1 MRQKGEDV
9 KERILDSLWLKPFTI
24 QQISKEIDSNWIT
37 VEKFTEEL
45 KQEGKIKEVI
55 STDKLTLY
63 QKVDTDTYYNLP
75 LKKEDKEMFKF
86 IFSTLLNEY
95 KKKGKTPNRTEFT
108 KSAVDVIH
116 ETNTNLPV
124 VWYLYGQIPLM
135 IADPQKDYSTQFK
148 PDNYKEI
155 EKISEKI
162 VNNQNYLNTKELKL
176 DHYEKYNKKLYTI
189 KEGLLSA
196 LKDKDT
202 KKILD
207 LFNKFYIECP
217 IGQDEEMFFLT
228 DRLCVVVQK
237 LKLLKLLEEN
247 VINIALA
254 LDSLWKY
261 MALNQMIHSL
271 AKDKRYKKNELMQFY
286 FNPVVE
292 TKKYMAKEGILNLE
306 SIYFSNLDDFDID
319 TLKLSK
325 EAQEIRDIMEDWTG
339 ED

>member
-1 MRQKGEDV
+1 MKRKGEEV
-9 KERILDSLWLKPFTI
+9 KEKILNSLWLKPFTI

-37 VEKFTEEL
+37 VEKFVKEL
-45 KQEGKIKEVI
+45 EQEGKIKEII

-63 QKVDTDTYYNLP
+63 QKVDEDTYYNLP
-75 LKKEDKEMFKF
+75 LKKEDKELFNF
-86 IFSTLLNEY
+86 IFSTLLNKY
-95 KKKGKTPNRTEFT
+95 KEKGKIPNRTEFA
-108 KSAVDVIH
+108 KSTVQVIH
-116 ETNTNLPV
+116 ETNTPLPV

-148 PDNYKEI
+148 PDNHKKI
-155 EKISEKI
+155 EEISEKI
-162 VNNQNYLNTKELKL
+162 VNNQNYSSTKELKL
-176 DHYEKYNKKLYTI
+176 DHYERYNNELYST
-189 KEGLLSA
+189 KENLLSA

-207 LFNKFYIECP
+207 LFNQFYIVCP

-228 DRLCVVVQK
+228 DRLCVVVRK
-237 LKLLKLLEEN
+237 LKLLKLLKDN

-261 MALNQMIHSL
+261 MAINQLIDSL

-292 TKKYMAKEGILNLE
+292 SKKYMAEEAISNLE
-306 SIYFSNLDDFDID
+306 SIYLSNLDDFDIN
-319 TLKLSK
+319 TLELSK
-325 EAQEIRDIMEDWTG
+325 EAQKIRDIMEDWTG